1 MNTAL
6 KRIRIVC
13 AAVFVAGIGGIIA
26 TSIVSNNNGGIIGI
40 GLVTSIAAIVLLTAS
55 TIAANKRIDAFDEVA
70 AEQLERQ
77 VSALVASGAN
87 EDAVREAIRA
97 AIDLGRS
104 IS

>member
-13 AAVFVAGIGGIIA
+13 AAVFIAGIGGIIV

-55 TIAANKRIDAFDEVA
+55 TIATNKHIDAFDEVA

-77 VSALVASGAN
+77 VAALVASGAN
-87 EDAVREAIRA
+87 EDAVREAIQA

>member
-6 KRIRIVC
+6 KRIRILC
-13 AAVFVAGIGGIIA
+13 AVIFVAGIAGIIV

-55 TIAANKRIDAFDEVA
+55 TIATNKHIDAFDDVA

-77 VSALVASGAN
+77 VTALVASGTD
-87 EDAVREAIRA
+87 EEQVRAVVRS

-104 IS
+104 VS

>member
-6 KRIRIVC
+6 KRIRVLC
-13 AAVFVAGIGGIIA
+13 ALIFVAGIASIIV
-26 TSIVSNNNGGIIGI
+26 TSIISNNNGGILAI
-40 GLVTSIAAIVLLTAS
+40 GLVTSIAAVVLLTAS
-55 TIAANKRIDAFDEVA
+55 TIATNKHIDAFDEVA

-87 EDAVREAIRA
+87 EDALREAIRA
-97 AIDLGRS
+97 AIELGRS

>member
-13 AAVFVAGIGGIIA
+13 AVVFVAGIGGIIA

-55 TIAANKRIDAFDEVA
+55 TIATNKHIDAFGEVA

-87 EDAVREAIRA
+87 EDAVREAVRA

-104 IS
+104 VS

>member
-6 KRIRIVC
+6 KRIRILC
-13 AAVFVAGIGGIIA
+13 AVIFVAGIAGIIV
-26 TSIVSNNNGGIIGI
+26 TSIVSNNNGGIISI

-55 TIAANKRIDAFDEVA
+55 TIATNKHIDAFDDVA

-77 VSALVASGAN
+77 VTALVASGTD
-87 EDAVREAIRA
+87 EEQVRAVVRS

-104 IS
+104 VS

>member
-13 AAVFVAGIGGIIA
+13 AVIFVAGIAGIIV

-40 GLVTSIAAIVLLTAS
+40 GLVTSIAALVLLTAS
-55 TIAANKRIDAFDEVA
+55 TIATNKHIDVFDDVA
-70 AEQLERQ
+70 AEQLEQQ
-77 VSALVASGAN
+77 VTALIASGAN
-87 EDAVREAIRA
+87 EDTLRATIRS

>member
-13 AAVFVAGIGGIIA
+13 AAIFVAGIGGIIA

-55 TIAANKRIDAFDEVA
+55 TIATNMHIDAFDEVA

-77 VSALVASGAN
+77 VAALVASGAN
-87 EDAVREAIRA
+87 EEAVREAIRA

>member
-55 TIAANKRIDAFDEVA
+55 TIATTKRIDAFDEVA

-77 VSALVASGAN
+77 VAALVASGAN
-87 EDAVREAIRA
+87 EEAVREAIRA

>member
-77 VSALVASGAN
+77 VAALVASGAN

>member
-13 AAVFVAGIGGIIA
+13 AAVFIAGIGGIIA

-55 TIAANKRIDAFDEVA
+55 TIVTNKRIDAFDEVA

>member
-1 MNTAL
+1 MNAAL

-13 AAVFVAGIGGIIA
+13 AVIFVAGIAGIIA

-55 TIAANKRIDAFDEVA
+55 TIATHKRIDAFDDVA

-77 VSALVASGAN
+77 VAALVASGADD
-87 EDAVREAIRA
+87 EQVRAVVRS

-104 IS
+104 VS

>member
-13 AAVFVAGIGGIIA
+13 AVIFVAGIGGIIA

-55 TIAANKRIDAFDEVA
+55 TIATNTHIDAFDEVA

-77 VSALVASGAN
+77 VAALVASGAN
-87 EDAVREAIRA
+87 EDAVREAIRT

>member
-6 KRIRIVC
+6 KRIRILCTVI
-13 AAVFVAGIGGIIA
+13 FVAGIAGIIA

-55 TIAANKRIDAFDEVA
+55 TIATSKHIDAFDDVA
-70 AEQLERQ
+70 AEQLEQQ
-77 VSALVASGAN
+77 VAQLLATGAN
-87 EDAVREAIRA
+87 EDTLRAAIRS

-104 IS
+104 TS

>member
-13 AAVFVAGIGGIIA
+13 AVVFVAGIGGIIA

-55 TIAANKRIDAFDEVA
+55 TIATNKHIDAFD
-70 AEQLERQ
+70 
-77 VSALVASGAN
+77 
-87 EDAVREAIRA
+87 
-97 AIDLGRS
+97 
-104 IS
+104 